1 MTLATIVAL
10 VAEEAEH
17 QGNVQQETMIFGVI
31 ALAVFLLLGFI
42 TFSYRNVANRHS
54 GKAAAYAAEHAN
66 DVVQAGH
73 GHH

>member
-17 QGNVQQETMIFGVI
+17 HGNVQQETMIFGIV
-31 ALAVFLLLGFI
+31 AFGVFLLLGLI

-54 GKAAAYAAEHAN
+54 GKADAYAQAHAN